1 MLYWRERDKAVM
13 LEPDSDDDDSTY
25 AMVKKMWMEVPLR
38 PFHFIVEGQVCSIAL
53 CAPSR

>member
-25 AMVKKMWMEVPLR
+25 AMVKKMWMEVPLL
-38 PFHFIVEGQVCSIAL
+38 PFYLCVEGQVL
-53 CAPSR
+53 RF

>member
-25 AMVKKMWMEVPLR
+25 AMVKKMWMEVPPR
-38 PFHFIVEGQVCSIAL
+38 RDHSFAFRVKC
-53 CAPSR
+53 